1 MLNGRLLRTHFNAI
15 NPTKSCYYASEFS
28 WLLPLLLISLLPS
41 VFWVISSWIGGYQ
54 SVHGSGVSYPIFPSF
69 SSSPRP
75 LSIPRRL
82 HDFLRLRA
90 WALRCSW
97 CSVCHES
104 LPLSFLRCRLQLYDI
119 RIRIFCVLFMGD
131 PNWSSILCYT
141 SNNCSVLPISSHR
154 HENISSSRLFSGTI
168 QVDLLLQFARLRVLK
183 ELGSPMIS

>member
-1 MLNGRLLRTHFNAI
+1 MNACWNPENWSWSSGKETGREKTTTGCTSLRACMIRCGWEEGVVERTRRNG
-15 NPTKSCYYASEFS
+15 KGEFS

-97 CSVCHES
+97 CSMQDS
-104 LPLSFLRCRLQLYDI
+104 GI
-119 RIRIFCVLFMGD
+119 R
-131 PNWSSILCYT
+131 
-141 SNNCSVLPISSHR
+141 
-154 HENISSSRLFSGTI
+154 
-168 QVDLLLQFARLRVLK
+168 A
-183 ELGSPMIS
+183 